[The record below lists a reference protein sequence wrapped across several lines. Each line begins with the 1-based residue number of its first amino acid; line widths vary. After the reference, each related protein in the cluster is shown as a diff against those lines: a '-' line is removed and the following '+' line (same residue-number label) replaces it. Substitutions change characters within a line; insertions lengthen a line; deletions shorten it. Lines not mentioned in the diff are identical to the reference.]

1 MSMYFL
7 PALVSLL
14 LKLFVLSIVVRG
26 GKVSVLFLSLIC
38 VFALHNG
45 IELVGYVQHLNSQ
58 TIDIYFRLY
67 YVATIYLLM
76 YILLHGLTS
85 SKFENVFITTVV
97 VAIATFM
104 SLFVLF
110 SDTIIAGQYS
120 IGYSVAAILG
130 PYYSAFKFY
139 VLASLLL
146 SSAALIYRYKSAA
159 SQLESTRCL
168 YSLFALSPV
177 ILACFLTMLFRIL
190 EIDING
196 AGLLPIATTLFL
208 IIVLKG
214 ESKHQLSDIRRFLPL
229 SPERAISEN
238 VMKMVNTYVNQG
250 QKADAY
256 KKLQAGIEKEI
267 IFYTLNK
274 CNNNISKTTQMMG
287 LKNRSTLYSMMKRQ
301 KIDHNKLKTIKN

>member
-1 MSMYFL
+1 VSMYLL

-14 LKLFVLSIVVRG
+14 LKLFVLSIVIRG

-45 IELVGYVQHLNSQ
+45 IELVGYVQHLNNE

-85 SKFENVFITTVV
+85 SRFENVFITTAVV
-97 VAIATFM
+97 TVATSL

-110 SDTIIAGQYS
+110 SDIIIAGQYS
-120 IGYSVAAILG
+120 IGYSATAILG
-130 PYYSAFKFY
+130 PYYSAFKLY

-146 SSAALIYRYKSAA
+146 SSAALIYRYKSSA
-159 SQLESTRCL
+159 SQLESTRSL

-177 ILACFLTMLFRIL
+177 ILACFLAMLFRIL
-190 EIDING
+190 EMDING
-196 AGLLPIATTLFL
+196 AGMLPIATTLFL

-214 ESKHQLSDIRRFLPL
+214 ESKHRLSDIRRFLPL
-229 SPERAISEN
+229 SPERAISAN
-238 VMKMVNTYVNQG
+238 VMELVDAYVNQDK
-250 QKADAY
+250 KADAY
-256 KKLQAGIEKEI
+256 KTLQAGIEKEI
-267 IFYTLNK
+267 ICYTLDK
-274 CNNNISKTTQMMG
+274 F
-287 LKNRSTLYSMMKRQ
+287 R
-301 KIDHNKLKTIKN
+301 